1 MATTDD
7 RTTEGPSAD
16 RPTGGRVSRRVVAAG
31 LAWSVPAVV
40 VASAAPAMAA
50 SGAGPLFQLVAPCVN
65 PTGAC
70 TGRQAG
76 YGFLVRV
83 CGQGLQPAYLYSVT
97 ITSVQVSDLTFDSIE
112 PPLGRAITPGNCTN
126 TFFNA
131 RTSTLPPATFTA
143 TISVTW
149 GHTLPIGSD
158 PDHPAVVL
166 PVLVTGD
173 LQVCVC
179 PPR

>member
-1 MATTDD
+1 VATTDD
-7 RTTEGPSAD
+7 RTTEGPHAD
-16 RPTGGRVSRRVVAAG
+16 RPAGRVSRRVVATG

-40 VASAAPAMAA
+40 VASAAPALAA
-50 SGAGPLFQLVAPCVN
+50 SGPAPLLQLVAPCVN
-65 PTGAC
+65 PAGAC
-70 TGRQAG
+70 AGRAG
-76 YGFLVRV
+76 GFGFLVRV
-83 CGQGLQPAYLYSVT
+83 CGQGTQAAYLYSVT
-97 ITSVQVSDLTFDSIE
+97 ITSAQLGDLTFDSIE

-131 RTSTLPPATFTA
+131 RTATLPPAIFTA

-149 GHTLPIGSD
+149 GHDPTIGAD
-158 PDHPAVVL
+158 PDHPALVL
-166 PVLVTGD
+166 QVPVAGD

>member
-7 RTTEGPSAD
+7 RTTQGPDTD
-16 RPTGGRVSRRVVAAG
+16 RPAAGRVSRRVVATG

-50 SGAGPLFQLVAPCVN
+50 SGVAPLLQLVAPCVN
-65 PTGAC
+65 PAGAC
-70 TGRQAG
+70 AGRDAG

-83 CGQGLQPAYLYSVT
+83 CGQGTQTAYLYSVT
-97 ITSVQVSDLTFDSIE
+97 ITSVEIGDLTFDSIE
-112 PPLGRAITPGNCTN
+112 PPLGRAITPGNCIN
-126 TFFNA
+126 TFVNA
-131 RTSTLPPATFTA
+131 RTGTVPPATFTA

-149 GHTLPIGSD
+149 GHSLPIGSD

-166 PVLVTGD
+166 SVPVSGD
-173 LQVCVC
+173 LAVCVC